1 MSVFAADLVSLLIAL
16 AAFAVSI
23 ASLYLTSLRRP
34 KVLVEQFH
42 RKPVLRLLDAG
53 DKNDP
58 PRAEAEVPVFVI
70 NTGASPTVVFF
81 DHEGVR
87 AGVAGDLCSRAE
99 LVADFGSPVV
109 VEKDNAREGSRR
121 LVLSFAFDFNVSKT
135 GPDRRRFAERLR
147 DAQPLTLT
155 LTWQYSTTRFPRLW
169 QRTWDTRAGCPW
181 RSISTACAA
190 S

>member
-70 NTGASPTVVFF
+70 NTGASPTVV
-81 DHEGVR
+81 
-87 AGVAGDLCSRAE
+87 S
-99 LVADFGSPVV
+99 
-109 VEKDNAREGSRR
+109 
-121 LVLSFAFDFNVSKT
+121 
-135 GPDRRRFAERLR
+135 
-147 DAQPLTLT
+147 
-155 LTWQYSTTRFPRLW
+155 STTKVSGRGWPETCAVARSSSRISGRPWWLR
-169 QRTWDTRAGCPW
+169 RTTPGRARGG
-181 RSISTACAA
+181 
-190 S
+190 